1 MEEGKWKEE
10 VKENGGWTKKK
21 KIETVS
27 EVFHIS
33 EKSKMKL
40 SGVSFFFENTRK
52 NFKSNNTNNNIC
64 YLNTISLQLS
74 WRGRV

>member
-33 EKSKMKL
+33 EKSKM
-40 SGVSFFFENTRK
+40 
-52 NFKSNNTNNNIC
+52 NTNNNIC
-64 YLNTISLQLS
+64 YLNTISLQRS